1 MSIILRNYPTSL
13 NSGAGGSEEGFP
25 PSDITII
32 STTVNDGQ
40 VLIKWS
46 DPDDTIINGTTIS
59 KWASTVLIRN
69 DSHYPSSI
77 DDGILVI
84 NNTTKNAY
92 KDTWYTD
99 TGLTNNHT
107 YYYRFFTYST
117 DNIYNNSG
125 NLMFKATPLS
135 FAPIFGDNT
144 WTQIAAASESG
155 FIPDT
160 WSVGDEISIPLSGV
174 YTRDSLT
181 LQIYDFNHYDKSD
194 GSGKA
199 GILIGSKGI
208 PYKVKF
214 AENETWFVNY
224 GDPECTITSTY
235 FPNILSSMPQ
245 ELQNVIKTV
254 TVYSRNY
261 NSEGNEVFSLNT
273 KLILPSLIEVAA
285 YGTDYTDEES
295 HEYAYPIF
303 TDNASRIKSG
313 ACTQWWLRDVANS
326 YMEPTYHYGIESN
339 GDYDGIVH
347 IHIATGPI
355 ILFNV

>member
-1 MSIILRNYPTSL
+1 MSVILRPNVNN
-13 NSGAGGSEEGFP
+13 NSSSSIGGSGEGFP
-25 PSDITII
+25 PGDVTII

-46 DPDDTIINGTTIS
+46 DPDDTIINGVTIS

-160 WSVGDEISIPLSGV
+160 WSIGDEISIPLSGV

-208 PYKVKF
+208 PYSVKWSDTQDYYVDF
-214 AENETWFVNY
+214 GESLCVIST
-224 GDPECTITSTY
+224 TY
-235 FPNILSSMPQ
+235 FPNILNSMPQ

-254 TVYSRNY
+254 KMWVEDTDNPGEWVSID
-261 NSEGNEVFSLNT
+261 T
-273 KLILPSLIEVAA
+273 KLMVPSRIEVSM
-285 YGTDYTDEES
+285 YGNNYVNPNPNNY
-295 HEYAYPIF
+295 EYPYPIF
-303 TDNASRIKSG
+303 TDNASRIKTG
-313 ACTQWWLRDVANS
+313 AVSYWWLKDLTKAN
-326 YMEPTYHYGIESN
+326 YHYAVKDN
-339 GDYDGIVH
+339 GSIGSIVNWYS
-347 IHIATGPI
+347 AAGPI

>member
-13 NSGAGGSEEGFP
+13 NNGAGGSEEGFP
-25 PSDITII
+25 PGDVTII

-46 DPDDTIINGTTIS
+46 DPDDTIINGVTIS
-59 KWASTVLIRN
+59 TWAGTILIRN
-69 DSHYPSSI
+69 NSHYPSSI

-117 DNIYNNSG
+117 DNVYNNSG
-125 NLMFKATPLS
+125 DLIFSATPLS
-135 FAPIFGDNT
+135 FAPVFGDNT

-155 FIPDT
+155 HIPDT
-160 WSVGDEISIPLSGV
+160 WSIGDEISIPLSGV

-214 AENETWFVNY
+214 AEDDEWHINY
-224 GDPECTITSTY
+224 GDPECIITSSY
-235 FPNILSSMPQ
+235 FPNILSSMSQ

-254 TVYSRNY
+254 TIYSRKY
-261 NSEGNEVFSLNT
+261 RDQGSKIFSLDT
-273 KLILPSLIEVAA
+273 KLILPSLTEVA
-285 YGTDYTDEES
+285 YGTGATDEETNDY
-295 HEYAYPIF
+295 HYPIF
-303 TDNASRIKSG
+303 TNNASRIKTG
-313 ACTQWWLRDVANS
+313 ACNNWWLRDPANS
-326 YMEPTYHYGIESN
+326 YTTPTYHFGIEDD
-339 GDYDGIVH
+339 GQYDGLVH
-347 IHIATGPI
+347 YHIETGPI

>member
-13 NSGAGGSEEGFP
+13 NNGAGGSEEGFP
-25 PSDITII
+25 PGDVTIL

-46 DPDDTIINGTTIS
+46 DPDDTIINGVTIS
-59 KWASTVLIRN
+59 TWAGTILVRN

-84 NNTTKNAY
+84 NNTSRNAY
-92 KDTWYTD
+92 KNTWYTD
-99 TGLTNNHT
+99 IGLTNDHT

-125 NLMFKATPLS
+125 DLMFKAVPLS
-135 FAPIFGDNT
+135 FAPILGDNT
-144 WTQIAAASESG
+144 WAQIAAASESG
-155 FIPDT
+155 NIPDT
-160 WSVGDEISIPLSGV
+160 WNIGDEISIPLSGV

-208 PYKVKF
+208 PYKAKF
-214 AENETWFVNY
+214 SEGDDWYVNY
-224 GDPECTITSTY
+224 GDPKCYITSTY
-235 FPNILSSMPQ
+235 FPNMLSSMPQ

-254 TVYSRNY
+254 TVYARKYS
-261 NSEGNEVFSLNT
+261 GQGDKIFTLNT
-273 KLILPSLIEVAA
+273 KLIIPSLIEVSAHGAA
-285 YGTDYTDEES
+285 VDEES
-295 HEYAYPIF
+295 YEYNYPIF
-303 TDNASRIKSG
+303 TDNASRIKTG
-313 ACTQWWLRDVANS
+313 ACGYWWLRNPANS
-326 YMEPTYHYGIESN
+326 YMEPEYHFGIEED
-339 GDYDGIVH
+339 GDYNGLVH
-347 IHIATGPI
+347 YFIDAGPI
-355 ILFNV
+355 VLFNV